1 MTERDQWGL
10 WELLESVEIWL
21 HQTGQAGSTDR
32 GESSACGWELDGK
45 RVACVSA
52 LTVPSV

>member
-1 MTERDQWGL
+1 MTERGQWGL

-32 GESSACGWELDGK
+32 GESSARGWELDGK
-45 RVACVSA
+45 RVACVST